1 MSRIIVY
8 SDLQKTYTDHS
19 DVMVKKIEDYV
30 DAYIAILEAIYNQ
43 LPLVVVVQNKYCLNY
58 LQKMQER
65 YSEKITFKINSPRI
79 RFQELVGI
87 EIPNYISEEDI
98 VRDELNQKIGEISF
112 NIGMDFADNILNHYL
127 GNYFIN
133 SHFPF
138 PKLVDFLK
146 RIDSSLL
153 TASKDKIILN
163 KVYKVRMKLWQENC
177 HEDYQVDII
186 NAYLENPK
194 ILLTKVA
201 AYLMLKDYPKS
212 LAKDIIGE
220 LTKSFEKLRL
230 KEEAFIPI
238 GMDTL
243 DIQRNIRILLNQ
255 RTISDLTYDD
265 IVREIE
271 CLAGLFNEE
280 LQFVYS
286 VLGQNR
292 SVLDASILH
301 HVRAKFKTG
310 TQLDSMF
317 DEKLNNIVPP
327 AEVVNPENL
336 ATLNQWI
343 SWATDNYLPYK
354 FWMEA
359 NDVCDTKID
368 NYSTRYG
375 DWIFNNYDSIISS
388 EGSMLHRTMANLSPF
403 FKEDELS
410 FLVII
415 DNFNYKFAPLCKDY
429 LSSKGFS
436 TTMDQPM
443 ISMIPTETSVS
454 KTAIFSG
461 QPFNTEVKS
470 YENMSKEWESLLGG
484 KVQYLSDIGKLDSI
498 LEKTAK
504 LYILN
509 YLSIDKILHESQND
523 SALPIS
529 SRIQEELKAM
539 IDKLVNFSKR
549 LGIEN
554 TIKVYFTSDHGST
567 KISKEQMNLIDS
579 KYYKSKSEDCAYR
592 FIALPDKKFDIY
604 KDSIGHLCY
613 VLDRNNYGIRENYL
627 IAKGYNR
634 FMATDLSF
642 YVHGG
647 ITPEENIIPLLKFE
661 RVNVTLIQ
669 PEMLLRSSGFRYS
682 TTSTIQLTIKNHNE
696 YALNKIKITIHNTNI
711 RWEQGAYRLQEI
723 EKESQMDI
731 HLEKVRILKSSS
743 ENEKLSIKISFFFLG
758 KEYEQDHEFPINMKS
773 AQETQ
778 VDLNELF

>member
-1 MSRIIVY
+1 MSSIIVY

-65 YSEKITFKINSPRI
+65 YSEQITFKINSPRK
-79 RFQELVGI
+79 RFQELTGI

-138 PKLVDFLK
+138 AKLVEFLK
-146 RIDSSLL
+146 RMDLSLL

-177 HEDYQVDII
+177 HEDYQLDII
-186 NAYLENPK
+186 NAFLENPK

-201 AYLMLKDYPKS
+201 AYLMLKDYQKG

-220 LTKSFEKLRL
+220 LTNSFEKLRL
-230 KEEAFIPI
+230 KGEAFIPI
-238 GMDTL
+238 GMETL
-243 DIQRNIRILLNQ
+243 DIQRNIKILLNQ
-255 RTISDLTYDD
+255 KTISDLTYDE
-265 IVREIE
+265 IVKEIE
-271 CLAGLFNEE
+271 CLSGLFNEE

-286 VLGQNR
+286 LLRQNQ
-292 SVLDASILH
+292 SVLDGSILH
-301 HVRAKFKTG
+301 HVRGKFKTG
-310 TQLDSMF
+310 AQLDSMF
-317 DEKLNNIVPP
+317 DEKLNNMIPP
-327 AEVVNPENL
+327 AEVINPENL
-336 ATLNQWI
+336 ATLNEWI

-388 EGSMLHRTMANLSPF
+388 ERMLHKTMANLSPF
-403 FKEDELS
+403 VKEDELS
-410 FLVII
+410 ILVII

-461 QPFNTEVKS
+461 QSFNTEVKS
-470 YENMSKEWESLLGG
+470 YETMSKEWESLLGG
-484 KVQYLSDIGKLDSI
+484 KVEYLSDIGKLDN
-498 LEKTAK
+498 LHEKTAK

-509 YLSIDKILHESQND
+509 YLSIDKILHESQNN

-529 SRIQEELKAM
+529 FRIQEELKAM
-539 IDKLVNFSKR
+539 MDKLVNFSKR

-592 FIALPDKKFDIY
+592 FIALPDKKFNIY

-661 RVNVTLIQ
+661 LVNVTLIQ
-669 PEMLLRSSGFRYS
+669 PEMLLRNSGFRYS

-696 YALNKIKITIHNTNI
+696 YALNNIKITIHNTNI
-711 RWEQGAYRLQEI
+711 RWEQGPYKLEVI

-743 ENEKLSIKISFFFLG
+743 ENEKLSIIINFFFLG

-773 AQETQ
+773 AQETK

>member
-1 MSRIIVY
+1 
-8 SDLQKTYTDHS
+8 
-19 DVMVKKIEDYV
+19 MVKKIEDYV

-58 LQKMQER
+58 LHKMQER
-65 YSEKITFKINSPRI
+65 YSEQITFKINSPKK
-79 RFQELVGI
+79 RFQELAGI

-138 PKLVDFLK
+138 SKLVDFLK

-163 KVYKVRMKLWQENC
+163 KVYKVRMKLWLENC

-286 VLGQNR
+286 VLSQNR

-317 DEKLNNIVPP
+317 DEKLNNMIPP

-336 ATLNQWI
+336 ATLNEWI

-436 TTMDQPM
+436 STMDQPM

-470 YENMSKEWESLLGG
+470 YETMSKEWESLLGG

-498 LEKTAK
+498 YEKTAK

-539 IDKLVNFSKR
+539 MDKLVNFSKR

-613 VLDRNNYGIRENYL
+613 VLDRNNYGIKENYL

-669 PEMLLRSSGFRYS
+669 PEVFLRSSGFRYS

-743 ENEKLSIKISFFFLG
+743 ENEKLSIKINFFFLG

-773 AQETQ
+773 AQETK